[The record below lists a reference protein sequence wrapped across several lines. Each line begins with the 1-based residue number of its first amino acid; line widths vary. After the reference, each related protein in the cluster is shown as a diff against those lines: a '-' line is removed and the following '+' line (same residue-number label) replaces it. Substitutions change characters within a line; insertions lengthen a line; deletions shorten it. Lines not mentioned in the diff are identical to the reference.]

1 MPPTVH
7 PVVAQEGL
15 GRTPPAHSFQ
25 PLRLGGTLE
34 PRHAERALV
43 HEINR
48 RMANSATKLLFANM
62 KAKFPLTLLG
72 KGHGH
77 YLSRINWTYK

>member
-1 MPPTVH
+1 M
-7 PVVAQEGL
+7 
-15 GRTPPAHSFQ
+15 
-25 PLRLGGTLE
+25 
-34 PRHAERALV
+34 